1 MPPKQQESAFKN
13 FTFLHF
19 MLFLLLIM
27 VILSFFST
35 RLQTAQISYSTFLR
49 EIQTDNVKELNIR
62 GDRIEGIL
70 ETEIEDNEHTFTKT

>member
-1 MPPKQQESAFKN
+1 
-13 FTFLHF
+13 
-19 MLFLLLIM
+19 M

-49 EIQTDNVKELNIR
+49 EIQIDNIKELNIL

-70 ETEIEDNEHTFTKT
+70 ETEIEDNERTFTPT